1 MAIDGTYGFV
11 YCGVNGLGLGVFTV
25 ADGVFRGRDYGG
37 GTYEGSAREIAD
49 GTGSISLS
57 LSRCAPECS
66 WCREPQPKTL
76 PTPAR
81 SSPPAARFRRWQAAG
96 N

>member
-49 GTGSISLS
+49 GTIDLALS
-57 LSRCAPECS
+57 FEVRPGMFLVQGTAAQDAPPHPPD
-66 WCREPQPKTL
+66 R
-76 PTPAR
+76 
-81 SSPPAARFRRWQAAG
+81 SPPAARFRRWQAAG